1 MVTDHQVK
9 YVAVIGAGASGTA
22 AAAALKAEGCFN
34 KIKVFERRGAPGG
47 LWLYDNEDATESDI
61 KPGALPPAL
70 DPPSRIPHSLP
81 RQQARDGKHSHH
93 STPMYES
100 LMYVICTGIVRG
112 TTVPEIAMSFSDK
125 RFPYGPFVPHHVP
138 LDYLQDYYSLHQIE
152 HLLVLNTTV
161 EDVSRISDG
170 TGQDRWQLTLR
181 QYNHAEGLDEWRQE
195 IFDAVII
202 ANGQHSI
209 PYVPQVKGLEEY
221 MERYPDSVSH
231 SKSYRTPDPFK
242 NKKVLIV
249 GNSLS
254 GRDVAGDLVKVARL
268 PVYVSRRHRTIW
280 DAPESDEGIEWK
292 PVIVEFISETGQI
305 LFEDGS
311 YLSGIDHI
319 IYCTGYKPSFPFWNT
334 NANGQEL
341 YDYSKSKLN
350 GSYLHTFFKNF
361 PTLGIIGLGKI
372 LAFRSYEYQAIALA
386 RVFAGRNA
394 IDLPSQEEWEASW
407 ENYTRTNGME
417 FHEVSIEDGELL
429 RWYTQ
434 LSNIAGL
441 PLCGKGRVPPAFTDE
456 AIWQLRNVKR
466 Y

>member
-1 MVTDHQVK
+1 M
-9 YVAVIGAGASGTA
+9 G
-22 AAAALKAEGCFN
+22 
-34 KIKVFERRGAPGG
+34 
-47 LWLYDNEDATESDI
+47 
-61 KPGALPPAL
+61 
-70 DPPSRIPHSLP
+70 
-81 RQQARDGKHSHH
+81 
-93 STPMYES
+93 
-100 LMYVICTGIVRG
+100 
-112 TTVPEIAMSFSDK
+112 
-125 RFPYGPFVPHHVP
+125 
-138 LDYLQDYYSLHQIE
+138 
-152 HLLVLNTTV
+152 
-161 EDVSRISDG
+161 
-170 TGQDRWQLTLR
+170 
-181 QYNHAEGLDEWRQE
+181 
-195 IFDAVII
+195 
-202 ANGQHSI
+202 
-209 PYVPQVKGLEEY
+209 
-221 MERYPDSVSH
+221 RYPGSVSH
-231 SKSYRTPDPFK
+231 SKSYRTHDPFN
-242 NKKVLIV
+242 NKKVLVV

-254 GRDVAGDLVKVARL
+254 GRDIADDLIKVAQL

-280 DAPESDEGIEWK
+280 DAPESDEGIDWK
-292 PVIVEFISETGQI
+292 PVVVELISETGRI

-334 NANGQEL
+334 SANGQEL

-361 PTLGIIGLGKI
+361 PTLGIIGLGKT

-394 IDLPSQEEWEASW
+394 TDLPSQEEWETFW